1 MKRIRI
7 VLLVI
12 PLIFAGCG
20 QINAEIE
27 ALKTRIANLEGTKIT
42 SIEQQI
48 SSINKSL
55 GDLTGMD
62 ATLKGYLEDLSGR
75 ATELEKQAGEIPT
88 LREAINGLQTQD
100 GTLEESITGLKAYV
114 DSLTGVMSELEGSVD
129 QKIAKEQEWI
139 NATFCTLENYQAMT
153 SEIAGI
159 KEGIENVN
167 RVLDSRIDGVDASLD
182 SLQEAFAADLKAVGD
197 KLSEKIDN
205 TESSMKKWVNEA
217 LAGYYDIAA
226 IDAKLAA
233 LSASAEAGQEDLRK
247 ELDSL
252 SGKVDAA
259 IEELTAAYKKAIAE
273 AIADNQGVISNQI
286 ASAID
291 AVETRL
297 KKEISGFQSALSG
310 LESRIQ
316 SLETIVDGLRVS
328 NIPYG
333 LVFIDNPADTMT
345 KGESFQMRFR
355 INPSGVSFTKDMLL
369 LDGISSLCFYRKDPG
384 TKASYVKSS
393 DHFSIASLA
402 ADKNEAGNTLD
413 GQYVL
418 KMAAAAD
425 DAVWDESVIAFV
437 GAYRDHE
444 SKLQYFSTPS
454 YPVVMMP
461 RPAEGLNPWHYPN
474 ATFLSTISGKNE
486 AGNDYVLDTLGV
498 VYYALDGIDFVN
510 NEKKMSRRY
519 HAGYI
524 KDAVFT
530 PDEGYPPVHTR
541 LDTEEHYVAFY
552 PDTTENDIW
561 RAFQEKEEVTH
572 QDVKGTLTLTD
583 RWGATASYTI
593 SMAWFNAINLVQK
606 VTVKSS
612 ELDKSNPIVTIDM
625 TDAFKQAGYD
635 ASLINDQM
643 RVRSLDVYNTDLD
656 SDFTFETIVQADS
669 RIVNLEMYD
678 LSGKFE
684 PGATKTQT
692 NVFTVSVHP
701 SDAHA
706 SNSTT
711 QIRLNYTI
719 TLTII

>member
-291 AVETRL
+291 
-297 KKEISGFQSALSG
+297 
-310 LESRIQ
+310 
-316 SLETIVDGLRVS
+316 
-328 NIPYG
+328 
-333 LVFIDNPADTMT
+333 
-345 KGESFQMRFR
+345 
-355 INPSGVSFTKDMLL
+355 
-369 LDGISSLCFYRKDPG
+369 
-384 TKASYVKSS
+384 
-393 DHFSIASLA
+393 
-402 ADKNEAGNTLD
+402 
-413 GQYVL
+413 
-418 KMAAAAD
+418 
-425 DAVWDESVIAFV
+425 
-437 GAYRDHE
+437 
-444 SKLQYFSTPS
+444 
-454 YPVVMMP
+454 
-461 RPAEGLNPWHYPN
+461 
-474 ATFLSTISGKNE
+474 GK
-486 AGNDYVLDTLGV
+486 
-498 VYYALDGIDFVN
+498 
-510 NEKKMSRRY
+510 
-519 HAGYI
+519 
-524 KDAVFT
+524 
-530 PDEGYPPVHTR
+530 
-541 LDTEEHYVAFY
+541 
-552 PDTTENDIW
+552 
-561 RAFQEKEEVTH
+561 RA
-572 QDVKGTLTLTD
+572 
-583 RWGATASYTI
+583 
-593 SMAWFNAINLVQK
+593 
-606 VTVKSS
+606 
-612 ELDKSNPIVTIDM
+612 
-625 TDAFKQAGYD
+625 
-635 ASLINDQM
+635 
-643 RVRSLDVYNTDLD
+643 
-656 SDFTFETIVQADS
+656 
-669 RIVNLEMYD
+669 
-678 LSGKFE
+678 
-684 PGATKTQT
+684 
-692 NVFTVSVHP
+692 
-701 SDAHA
+701 
-706 SNSTT
+706 
-711 QIRLNYTI
+711 
-719 TLTII
+719 